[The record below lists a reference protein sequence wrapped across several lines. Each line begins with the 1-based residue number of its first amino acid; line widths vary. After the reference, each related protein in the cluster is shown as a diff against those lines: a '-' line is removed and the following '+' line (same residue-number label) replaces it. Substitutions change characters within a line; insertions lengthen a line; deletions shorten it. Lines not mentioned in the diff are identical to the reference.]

1 MTTAAAPRHPLLRA
15 LVAGGGLLRD
25 LWVGLGV
32 ALILLWAGDQLL
44 RALLPEAGEARVV
57 EGARAPDRT
66 LADAFDSPAAAQAYW
81 AEHET
86 ARHTRWQPWVY
97 WRRLPHQ
104 GDWIN
109 VDEHGFRVTPQAGV
123 SDTTRTLRPAARQ
136 TLRPAARQTLRVW
149 IYGGSLVWGT
159 GVRDADTIPALL
171 AAALAERHPDHAIEV
186 ANFGESGYVSQQS
199 LAAFQAALRCAGPR
213 PDAVVFIDGVND
225 VYAAFQSGRAGL
237 SQNEVNRVR
246 EFNSSRQLPKQ
257 LAAWGARLEGW
268 QRLLAASLP
277 PLPDTPALA
286 AELVR
291 VYQANVAQA
300 RALAAAQGI
309 GALHVWQPHLFA
321 KTTRSAYE
329 AGQHDSSHARHRAL
343 QLAADAAL
351 REIADPQLLDA
362 SLLFAGT
369 AAPRFIDFVHLG
381 RAGNAAL
388 VEAIL
393 PALQPLLAAALTAP
407 APTGPQLTPACM
419 DRPISA
425 GPASAH

>member
-1 MTTAAAPRHPLLRA
+1 MAISTSDHNMSDTAPRHPLLKA

-25 LWVGLGV
+25 LWVGLGI

-44 RALLPEAGEARVV
+44 RALLPEAGETRVV
-57 EGARAPDRT
+57 EGARAPDRAS
-66 LADAFDSPAAAQAYW
+66 ADAFDSPAAAQAYW

-97 WRRLPHQ
+97 WRRLPHR
-104 GDWIN
+104 GEWIN
-109 VDEHGFRVTPQAGV
+109 VDDDGFRVTPRAGA
-123 SDTTRTLRPAARQ
+123 SDTTRTLR
-136 TLRPAARQTLRVW
+136 VW
-149 IYGGSLVWGT
+149 VFGGSLVWGT

-171 AAALAERHPDHAIEV
+171 AAALAERHSGHAIEV

-199 LAAFQAALRCAGPR
+199 LAALQSALRCTGPR

-277 PLPDTPALA
+277 PLPDTTALA
-286 AELVR
+286 GEVVR

-300 RALAAAQGI
+300 RALAGAQGI
-309 GALHVWQPHLFA
+309 GVLHVWQPHLFA
-321 KTTRSAYE
+321 KVTRSTYE

-343 QLAADAAL
+343 QLAADTAL
-351 REIADPQLLDA
+351 RGAGDGDVLDR
-362 SLLFAGT
+362 SMLFA
-369 AAPRFIDFVHLG
+369 AEPAPRFIDFVHLG

-388 VEAIL
+388 VDSLL
-393 PALQPLLAAALTAP
+393 PALDPLLAAAVAAP
-407 APTGPQLTPACM
+407 APSGPQLTPACP
-419 DRPISA
+419 DRPLS
-425 GPASAH
+425 GPAATH

>member
-1 MTTAAAPRHPLLRA
+1 MTGEAPRHPLLKA

-44 RALLPEAGEARVV
+44 RAVLPERGEARVL
-57 EGARAPDRT
+57 EGAGAPDRAT
-66 LADAFDSPAAAQAYW
+66 ADAFDSPAAAQAYW

-97 WRRLPHQ
+97 WRRLPHR
-104 GDWIN
+104 GEWIN
-109 VDEHGFRVTPQAGV
+109 VDEHGFRVTPRAGAG
-123 SDTTRTLRPAARQ
+123 DTPR
-136 TLRPAARQTLRVW
+136 TLRVW
-149 IYGGSLVWGT
+149 MFGGSLVWGT

-171 AAALAERHPDHAIEV
+171 AQALAARHPDHAIEV

-199 LAAFQAALRCAGPR
+199 LGAFQNALRCAGPL

-268 QRLLAASLP
+268 QRLLAPAP
-277 PLPDTPALA
+277 PPAPDSTALA
-286 AELVR
+286 AEVVR
-291 VYQANVAQA
+291 VYRDSVAQA
-300 RALAAAQGI
+300 RALAADRGI
-309 GALHVWQPHLFA
+309 GALHVWQPHLYA
-321 KTTRSAYE
+321 KTSRSAYE
-329 AGQHDSSHARHRAL
+329 AGQHDSSLARHRDL

-351 REIADPQLLDA
+351 REAVDPQLLDA
-362 SLLFAGT
+362 SALFADT
-369 AAPRFIDFVHLG
+369 AKPRFIDFVHLG

-388 VEAIL
+388 VAAIL
-393 PALQPLLAAALTAP
+393 PVLEPLLADVAAAVPVSDDGQQPVCT
-407 APTGPQLTPACM
+407 
-419 DRPISA
+419 DRPSTE
-425 GPASAH
+425 

>member
-1 MTTAAAPRHPLLRA
+1 VTTAAAPRHPLLKA

-44 RALLPEAGEARVV
+44 RVLLPEADEARVV

-66 LADAFDSPAAAQAYW
+66 LADAFESRAAAEAYW

-104 GDWIN
+104 GEWIN
-109 VDEHGFRVTPQAGV
+109 VDANGFRVTPLTGTT
-123 SDTTRTLRPAARQ
+123 DTTRTLRPAM
-136 TLRPAARQTLRVW
+136 RVW
-149 IYGGSLVWGT
+149 VFGGSLVWGT

-171 AAALAERHPDHAIEV
+171 AAALATRHPDHAIEV

-199 LAAFQAALRCAGPR
+199 LAAFQSALRCAGPR

-237 SQNEVNRVR
+237 SQNEANRVR

-277 PLPDTPALA
+277 PLPDTTALA
-286 AELVR
+286 GEVVR

-309 GALHVWQPHLFA
+309 GVLHVWQPHLFA
-321 KTTRSAYE
+321 KVTRSAYE

-362 SLLFAGT
+362 SLLFAAEPT
-369 AAPRFIDFVHLG
+369 PRFIDFVHLG

-388 VEAIL
+388 VDAIL
-393 PALQPLLAAALTAP
+393 PALEPLLATALAAP
-407 APTGPQLTPACM
+407 APTGPQLTPACT
-419 DRPISA
+419 DRPLP
-425 GPASAH
+425 GPAATQ

>member
-1 MTTAAAPRHPLLRA
+1 MAGETPRHPLLKA

-44 RALLPEAGEARVV
+44 RSLLTEAGEPRVV
-57 EGARAPDRT
+57 EGARAPDRAS
-66 LADAFDSPAAAQAYW
+66 ADAFDSPAAAEAYW

-104 GDWIN
+104 GAWIN
-109 VDEHGFRVTPQAGV
+109 VDEHGFRVTPPAGAN
-123 SDTTRTLRPAARQ
+123 DTTRR
-136 TLRPAARQTLRVW
+136 TLRVW
-149 IYGGSLVWGT
+149 VFGGSLVWGT

-171 AAALAERHPDHAIEV
+171 AEALAARHPDHAIEV

-199 LAAFQAALRCAGPR
+199 LAAFQAALRCPGPR

-237 SQNEVNRVR
+237 SQNEINRVR

-268 QRLLAASLP
+268 QRLLAPAP
-277 PLPDTPALA
+277 PPAPDTVALA
-286 AELVR
+286 GEVVR
-291 VYQANVAQA
+291 VYRDTVAQA
-300 RALAAAQGI
+300 RALAADRGI
-309 GALHVWQPHLFA
+309 GVLHVWQPHLFA
-321 KTTRSAYE
+321 KATRSAYE
-329 AGQHDSSHARHRAL
+329 AGQHDSSLARHRDL
-343 QLAADAAL
+343 QRAADAAL
-351 REIADPQLLDA
+351 REAADPRLLD
-362 SLLFAGT
+362 T
-369 AAPRFIDFVHLG
+369 AAVFADTAEPRFIDFVHLG

-393 PALQPLLAAALTAP
+393 PALEPLLADAAMAP
-407 APTGPQLTPACM
+407 AAIGPRLTPACT
-419 DRPISA
+419 DRPLSGAIA
-425 GPASAH
+425 AD